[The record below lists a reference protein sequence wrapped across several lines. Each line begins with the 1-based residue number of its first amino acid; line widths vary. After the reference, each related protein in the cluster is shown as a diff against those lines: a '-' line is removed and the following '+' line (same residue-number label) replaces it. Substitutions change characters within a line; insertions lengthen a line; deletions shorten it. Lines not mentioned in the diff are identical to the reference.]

1 MIFNSLFK
9 NIFKYLMIFILCLVP
24 IAVIGAGVY
33 CGFKVYEHKHQQSQN
48 FGTITT
54 KDLYA
59 DFDVFDCDLSD
70 AIFYETTTG
79 YEYSTKISKSIKF
92 NGDQQ
97 KYNVLVNNKPSDYER
112 SSAGILQARNIIN
125 YYDISNNLLHSLTL
139 NIEFKFYQ
147 SNVEIILSNNFDK
160 EQYSLFLEYVRFNGL
175 KIRTILSQYQRQEQD
190 VLPSSYTLT
199 FVIDNEYLDVQKV
212 SAGAIIEPPTNI
224 PQKEGYVFKGWTP
237 AIPERADNN
246 YTFTGVYSPITENA
260 ISEPFMVVGNH
271 TASVDN
277 LGLWES
283 KIDFE
288 LFEGENSLGNYTFNT
303 TCVNEY
309 RTGGMIEI
317 PFNNASISGKFRI
330 SAYSASN
337 TDLSTLR
344 IALSLSEYVCEESF
358 AVVSWLENCSIK
370 VTRIAVVNKIVP
382 KTYTITFI
390 GYNNNIL
397 SENTYY
403 PYETIEIPTPPT
415 IEGKTFVAWDSE
427 VGNLALSNKIYTA
440 IYKDLDTNLLDSP
453 VIFGLEKAS
462 ISDDVTLKD
471 FVDFPYK
478 LHLQVCYFE
487 SKQNQNYNIL
497 NECDIAVEAVS
508 SFTEILN
515 ISLGSEHC
523 IIRFKFCYDN
533 DHNNGYVMI
542 LSSGDSAYVKEH
554 IKIYITSIEKISN

>member
-1 MIFNSLFK
+1 
-9 NIFKYLMIFILCLVP
+9 MIFILCLVP

-33 CGFKVYEHKHQQSQN
+33 YGFKVYEHKHQQSQN

-79 YEYSTKISKSIKF
+79 YEYSTKINKSIKF

-97 KYNVLVNNKPSDYER
+97 KYNVLVNNKPSDYEK
-112 SSAGILQARNIIN
+112 SSAGILQAKNIIN

-147 SNVEIILSNNFDK
+147 SNVEIILSNSFDK
-160 EQYSLFLEYVRFNGL
+160 EQYSLFLEYMRFNGL

-190 VLPSSYTLT
+190 VLPNYYTLT
-199 FVIDNEYLDVQKV
+199 FVVDDEYLDVQKV

-224 PQKEGYVFKGWTP
+224 PQKDGYVFKGWTP

-260 ISEPFMVVGNH
+260 ISEPVIVVGNQS
-271 TASVDN
+271 ASVDN

-288 LFEGENSLGNYTFNT
+288 LFEGEKSLGNYTFNT

-309 RTGGMIEI
+309 RTFGKIEI
-317 PFNNASISGKFRI
+317 PFNNTSISGKFSV
-330 SAYSASN
+330 SACSASY

-344 IALSLSEYVCEESF
+344 IALSLSEYICDESF
-358 AVVSWLENCSIK
+358 ASTSWLENCSIK
-370 VTRIAVVNKIVP
+370 VTRIAVSNKIVP
-382 KTYTITFI
+382 KIYTIKFV
-390 GYNNNIL
+390 GYSDDIL
-397 SENTYY
+397 SEKTYY

-415 IEGKTFVAWDSE
+415 VEGKTFVGWDSE
-427 VGNLALSNKIYTA
+427 VDNLALSNKTYTA
-440 IYKDLDTNLLDSP
+440 IYEDLDTNLLDSP
-453 VIFGLEKAS
+453 VVFDFKTMS

-497 NECDIAVEAVS
+497 NECDITTS

-523 IIRFKFCYDN
+523 IIRFKFYYDSDYN
-533 DHNNGYVMI
+533 GGYVMI
-542 LSSGDSAYVKEH
+542 LSSGSSDYAKDH